1 MLYNSHDIRKI
12 IIIKVISRILYKIN
26 IGGEKALIKNKI
38 KGNEHNLQILNF
50 RYGSFP
56 FYFIT
61 YWTAKPQAA
70 SHTGGSFGAY
80 EIIFV
85 TLQYDSVFQF
95 IIT

>member
-1 MLYNSHDIRKI
+1 MNTICKFL
-12 IIIKVISRILYKIN
+12 ISDTVHSL
-26 IGGEKALIKNKI
+26 
-38 KGNEHNLQILNF
+38 F
-50 RYGSFP
+50 
-56 FYFIT
+56 FIT

>member
-12 IIIKVISRILYKIN
+12 IIIKVISRILDKIN
-26 IGGEKALIKNKI
+26 IDGKKALIKNKI
-38 KGNEHNLQILNF
+38 KGNERNLQILNF

-56 FYFIT
+56 FFIT